1 MFAKGY
7 TNIRAMIETQ
17 YGILSQMIT
26 DIAYRYQAQLKGTE
40 EEADRSA
47 RDNSDG
53 DYNVY
58 RSILN
63 SFNDVEERQSCLMT
77 ESRKILF
84 CAIFS
89 YYETMLNEIVLYYK
103 IANEAKQP
111 SKILESILKAY
122 RIKYGYEITCI
133 EGNIAYAN
141 SFYRLLRNLYMH
153 GTLSAEKDKCT
164 LFNYAEAADG
174 LKTFGIDTIVITD
187 NAFLFKALD
196 CFRTILIC
204 IDDAFMKQLSEEQKQ
219 LMKAKDII
227 REAINNYP
235 PETPGLE
242 DEYPPFC
249 SIKVHRLLCEAESL
263 LLCIAKRGNAESQM
277 LLADLYISA
286 FETPQKEEGLFWL
299 KKAVTQNYVPAKQM
313 LREFEKE

>member
-26 DIAYRYQAQLKGTE
+26 DITYRYQAQLKETE
-40 EEADRSA
+40 EENDRFA
-47 RDNSDG
+47 QENSDR
-53 DYNVY
+53 DYDVY
-58 RSILN
+58 YSILN
-63 SFNDVEERQSCLMT
+63 SLSDVEERSYCLMT

-84 CAIFS
+84 CAISS

-103 IANEAKQP
+103 IANNATQP
-111 SKILESILKAY
+111 SQILDSILKAY
-122 RIKYGYEITCI
+122 KIKYGEEITCR
-133 EGNIAYAN
+133 EENVVYAN
-141 SFYRLLRNLYMH
+141 SIYRLLRNLYMH
-153 GTLSAEKDKCT
+153 GSLSKEKDRCT
-164 LFNYAEAADG
+164 LFNYAGITNG

-187 NAFLFKALD
+187 NDFLFKALD
-196 CFRTILIC
+196 CFKSILVC

-219 LMKAKDII
+219 LMRAKDII

-235 PETPGLE
+235 PEMPGIE

-249 SIKVHRLLCEAESL
+249 SIRIHRLLCEAESL
-263 LLCIAKRGNAESQM
+263 LLNVAKKGNAEAQM

-286 FETPQKEEGLFWL
+286 FETPQKKKGFFWL
-299 KKAVTQNYVPAKQM
+299 KKAVAQNYLPAIQM
-313 LREFEKE
+313 LREVNH

>member
-26 DIAYRYQAQLKGTE
+26 DIAYRYQVQLKGTE
-40 EEADRSA
+40 EETDRLA

-53 DYNVY
+53 DYDVY
-58 RSILN
+58 HTILN

-89 YYETMLNEIVLYYK
+89 YYETMLNEFVLYYK
-103 IANEAKQP
+103 ITNNAKQP

-122 RIKYGYEITCI
+122 KIKYGEEITCI
-133 EGNIAYAN
+133 EENMIYAN

-153 GTLSAEKDKCT
+153 GFLSEEKDRCT
-164 LFNYAEAADG
+164 LFNYAEVTNG
-174 LKTFGIDTIVITD
+174 LKTYGIDTIVITD

-196 CFRTILIC
+196 CFKAILVC
-204 IDDAFMKQLSEEQKQ
+204 IDNAFMKQLSEEQKQ

-235 PETPGLE
+235 SETPGLE

-249 SIKVHRLLCEAESL
+249 SIRVHRLLCEAESL
-263 LLCIAKRGNAESQM
+263 LLCIAKRGNAEAQM
-277 LLADLYISA
+277 LLANLYISA
-286 FETPQKEEGLFWL
+286 FELPQKNKGLFWL
-299 KKAVTQNYVPAKQM
+299 KKAVVQNYSPAKHM
-313 LREFEKE
+313 LNEIGNI

>member
-26 DIAYRYQAQLKGTE
+26 DIAYRYQAQLKETE
-40 EEADRSA
+40 EENDRFA
-47 RDNSDG
+47 QENSDR
-53 DYNVY
+53 DYDVY
-58 RSILN
+58 HSILN
-63 SFNDVEERQSCLMT
+63 SLSDVEERSYCLMT

-84 CAIFS
+84 CAISS

-103 IANEAKQP
+103 IANNATQP
-111 SKILESILKAY
+111 SQILDSILKAY
-122 RIKYGYEITCI
+122 KIKYGEEITCR
-133 EGNIAYAN
+133 EENVVYAN
-141 SFYRLLRNLYMH
+141 SIYRLLRNLYMH
-153 GTLSAEKDKCT
+153 GSLSKEKDRCT
-164 LFNYAEAADG
+164 LFNYAGVTHG
-174 LKTFGIDTIVITD
+174 LKAVGIDTIVITD

-196 CFRTILIC
+196 CFKSILVC

-219 LMKAKDII
+219 LMRAKDII

-235 PETPGLE
+235 PEMPGIE

-249 SIKVHRLLCEAESL
+249 SIRIHRLLCEAESL
-263 LLCIAKRGNAESQM
+263 LLNVAKKGNAEAQM

-286 FETPQKEEGLFWL
+286 FETPQKKKGFFWL
-299 KKAVTQNYVPAKQM
+299 KKAVTQNYLPAIQM
-313 LREFEKE
+313 LREVKH

>member
-26 DIAYRYQAQLKGTE
+26 DIAYRYQTQLKQTE
-40 EEADRSA
+40 EETDRLA

-53 DYNVY
+53 DYDVY
-58 RSILN
+58 HTILN
-63 SFNDVEERQSCLMT
+63 SFNDVEERSYCLMT

-89 YYETMLNEIVLYYK
+89 YYETMLNEFVLYYK
-103 IANEAKQP
+103 VANNAKQP

-122 RIKYGYEITCI
+122 KIKYGEEMTCI
-133 EGNIAYAN
+133 KDNVAYAN
-141 SFYRLLRNLYMH
+141 SIYRLLRNLYMH
-153 GTLSAEKDKCT
+153 GYLSDDKDKCT
-164 LFNYAEAADG
+164 LFNYAGVTNG

-187 NAFLFKALD
+187 NDFLFKALD
-196 CFRTILIC
+196 CFKAILIC
-204 IDDAFMKQLSEEQKQ
+204 IDDAFMSQFSEEQKQ
-219 LMKAKDII
+219 LMTAKDII

-235 PETPGLE
+235 PEIPGLE

-249 SIKVHRLLCEAESL
+249 SIKVHRLLCKAESL
-263 LLCIAKRGNAESQM
+263 LLYVAKRGNAEAQM
-277 LLADLYISA
+277 SLADLYISA
-286 FETPQKEEGLFWL
+286 FENPQKKKGLFWL
-299 KKAVTQNYVPAKQM
+299 KKAAAQNYLPAIQM
-313 LREFEKE
+313 LREIERE

>member
-26 DIAYRYQAQLKGTE
+26 DIAYRYQVQLKGTE
-40 EEADRSA
+40 EETDRLA

-53 DYNVY
+53 DYDVY
-58 RSILN
+58 HTILN

-89 YYETMLNEIVLYYK
+89 YYETMLNEFVLYYK
-103 IANEAKQP
+103 IANNAKQP
-111 SKILESILKAY
+111 SKILESIVKTY
-122 RIKYGYEITCI
+122 KTKYGEEITCI
-133 EGNIAYAN
+133 KENVAYAN

-153 GTLSAEKDKCT
+153 GSLSEENDRCT
-164 LFNYAEAADG
+164 LFNYAGVTNG
-174 LKTFGIDTIVITD
+174 LKTYGIDTIVITD

-196 CFRTILIC
+196 CFKAILVC
-204 IDDAFMKQLSEEQKQ
+204 IDNAFMKQLSEEQKQ

-235 PETPGLE
+235 SETPGLE

-249 SIKVHRLLCEAESL
+249 SIRVHRLLCEAESL
-263 LLCIAKRGNAESQM
+263 LLCIAKRGNAEAQM
-277 LLADLYISA
+277 LLANLYISA
-286 FETPQKEEGLFWL
+286 FELPQKNKGLFWL
-299 KKAVTQNYVPAKQM
+299 KKAVAQNYSPAKHM
-313 LREFEKE
+313 LNEIGNI

>member
-26 DIAYRYQAQLKGTE
+26 DIAYRYQVQLKETE
-40 EEADRSA
+40 EETDRLA

-53 DYNVY
+53 DYDVY
-58 RSILN
+58 HTILN

-89 YYETMLNEIVLYYK
+89 YYETMLNEFVLYYK
-103 IANEAKQP
+103 IANNAKQP
-111 SKILESILKAY
+111 SKILESILKTY
-122 RIKYGYEITCI
+122 KTKYGEEITCI
-133 EGNIAYAN
+133 KENVAYAN

-153 GTLSAEKDKCT
+153 GSLSEENDRCT
-164 LFNYAEAADG
+164 LFNYAGVTNG
-174 LKTFGIDTIVITD
+174 LKTYGIDTIVITD

-196 CFRTILIC
+196 CFKAILVC
-204 IDDAFMKQLSEEQKQ
+204 IDNAFMKQLSEEQKQ
-219 LMKAKDII
+219 LMKAKEII

-235 PETPGLE
+235 SETPGLE

-249 SIKVHRLLCEAESL
+249 SIRVHRLLCEAESL
-263 LLCIAKRGNAESQM
+263 LLCIAKRGNAEAQM
-277 LLADLYISA
+277 LLANLYISA
-286 FETPQKEEGLFWL
+286 FELPQKNKGLFWL
-299 KKAVTQNYVPAKQM
+299 KKAVAQNYSPAKHM
-313 LREFEKE
+313 LNEIRNI

>member
-26 DIAYRYQAQLKGTE
+26 NIAYRYQVQLKGTE
-40 EEADRSA
+40 EETDRLA

-53 DYNVY
+53 DYDVY
-58 RSILN
+58 HTILN

-89 YYETMLNEIVLYYK
+89 YYETMLNEFVLYYK
-103 IANEAKQP
+103 IANNAKQP
-111 SKILESILKAY
+111 SKILESILKTY
-122 RIKYGYEITCI
+122 KTKYGEEITCI
-133 EGNIAYAN
+133 KENVAYAN

-153 GTLSAEKDKCT
+153 GSLSEEKDRCT
-164 LFNYAEAADG
+164 LFNYAGVTNG
-174 LKTFGIDTIVITD
+174 LKTYGIDTIVITD
-187 NAFLFKALD
+187 NAFLFKSLD
-196 CFRTILIC
+196 CFKAILVC
-204 IDDAFMKQLSEEQKQ
+204 IDNAFMKQLSEEQKQ
-219 LMKAKDII
+219 LMIAKDII

-235 PETPGLE
+235 SETPGLE

-249 SIKVHRLLCEAESL
+249 SIRVHRLLCEAESL
-263 LLCIAKRGNAESQM
+263 LLCIAKQGNAEAQM
-277 LLADLYISA
+277 LLANLYISA
-286 FETPQKEEGLFWL
+286 FELPQKNKGLFWL
-299 KKAVTQNYVPAKQM
+299 KKAVAQNYSPAKHM
-313 LREFEKE
+313 LNEIMNI